1 MTSPD
6 KGGGAHEAILSR
18 FQANAAWL
26 GRFAAVG
33 LVGAVVYYFVLW
45 TMVEQLGISVL
56 AATSIAFVLVTIEN
70 YALHHRWTFAST
82 HSHAVAFPRFVFIN
96 VIGFWM
102 NFGIMAAGLHYLSL
116 SYLLV
121 QAFAIVAVVAW
132 NFVVSS
138 YWIFR
143 ETKQQ
148 PNG

>member
-1 MTSPD
+1 
-6 KGGGAHEAILSR
+6 
-18 FQANAAWL
+18 
-26 GRFAAVG
+26 
-33 LVGAVVYYFVLW
+33 
-45 TMVEQLGISVL
+45 MVEMLGISVL
-56 AATSIAFVLVTIEN
+56 VATSIAFVLVTIEN
-70 YALHHRWTFAST
+70 YALHHGWTFASA
-82 HSHAVAFPRFVFIN
+82 HSHSVAFPRFVFMN

-143 ETKQQ
+143 EIKQQ
-148 PNG
+148 PNR